1 MSDIDP
7 NAAEKLVE
15 SSVKLMNTSAGRIPA
30 MRKVLAG
37 LKEMGEDV
45 AEQEAN
51 LNEVENDYKRV
62 QNMLKRF
69 PPTK

>member
-51 LNEVENDYKRV
+51 LNEVEKVYKSV